1 MRRRILGLIIIFWGA
16 SILIAPYIPAEWS
29 KYRRSNLLNYS
40 LTSILLSIFNVLLLI
55 IGLRIFIKGKK
66 G

>member
-1 MRRRILGLIIIFWGA
+1 MIGNGQVRFLGEENRATYVSL
-16 SILIAPYIPAEWS
+16 PDS